1 MWQRELIH
9 YSWPK
14 LASLI
19 IHHVDFS
26 VTERGTWKRP
36 LGVHCRSFWEDLPKV
51 LSGPVQGKTQGAE
64 SSADGAT
71 TDHWAHHPPQLLHV
85 TVIWWRPLIWFLFWA
100 QFKYEQHCFRFWES
114 RSMDV
119 FTQSHINY
127 RQTLKITFYWM
138 FLFCYIPTVVSP
150 GPRVIDTEQMWG
162 TERHPFMS
170 SLLYTVCAW
179 GTGWGN
185 GVVGGGGRE
194 GCVWKR
200 PPSQSFSEFGYQG
213 NRSLIHSLFWL
224 LANHLKSVHLVNLYM

>member
-71 TDHWAHHPPQLLHV
+71 TDHRAHHPPQLLHV

-100 QFKYEQHCFRFWES
+100 QFKYEQHCFQFWEL
-114 RSMDV
+114 RSMDI

-127 RQTLKITFYWM
+127 RQTLKITF
-138 FLFCYIPTVVSP
+138 LFDVSILLHP
-150 GPRVIDTEQMWG
+150 NGCFSWTTSHGHRTNLRNRKTPLYVFSPLYSLCVRDWLG
-162 TERHPFMS
+162 ERG
-170 SLLYTVCAW
+170 C
-179 GTGWGN
+179 GGWG
-185 GVVGGGGRE
+185 
-194 GCVWKR
+194 
-200 PPSQSFSEFGYQG
+200 
-213 NRSLIHSLFWL
+213 
-224 LANHLKSVHLVNLYM
+224 